1 MTGHAAPL
9 AGPRAAP
16 LAGPRA
22 APLAGPRAAPLTGF
36 SIAEISARPALL
48 RRPLHPPGKHRLN
61 ARPLVRPA
69 HHGPPGRRVRRYLG
83 AVDRVMTAETLPGQA
98 YEWVTAPPAGLSAG
112 RTHRPG
118 PATDRALW
126 ARLIRQ
132 AGCADSRLDA
142 DQWFPVS
149 SEAESARREA
159 ADAIAVCRACP
170 VRSLCLAQSLLHWD
184 IGQYG
189 IWGGLVAA
197 DRARLRR
204 ELQKDASCRKEARDG
219 RGV

>member
-1 MTGHAAPL
+1 M
-9 AGPRAAP
+9 
-16 LAGPRA
+16 
-22 APLAGPRAAPLTGF
+22 
-36 SIAEISARPALL
+36 
-48 RRPLHPPGKHRLN
+48 
-61 ARPLVRPA
+61 
-69 HHGPPGRRVRRYLG
+69 
-83 AVDRVMTAETLPGQA
+83 MTAETLPGQA
-98 YEWVTAPPAGLSAG
+98 YEWVTAPPPGLSAG
-112 RTHRPG
+112 CTHSHG
-118 PATDRALW
+118 PATDRTLW
-126 ARLIRQ
+126 VRLIRQ
-132 AGCADSRLDA
+132 ARCADSRLDA

-184 IGQYG
+184 VGQYG

-204 ELQKDASCRKEARDG
+204 ELQKDASYRKETRDE